1 MWPNTFKVLG
11 HIQTLGSLVLVSQF
25 HFCLVSSL
33 NCDSLY
39 ISLAVADLT
48 LWPPPKTHITRNP
61 PICWHLSCDVSHVR
75 EPETRHSAQAGLLKA
90 VRHSAGNTLLAVGR
104 AEWGVSN
111 PALERQQRCLPT
123 NVCKYSPFAHQKK
136 WRIDIYILDETFNLL
151 QLDQPKAFQAVWYAS
166 ASLHQGVSQAWF
178 FSLIMTYVIKVYFNY
193 FLLL

>member
-1 MWPNTFKVLG
+1 MFRFLYVTYHFQN
-11 HIQTLGSLVLVSQF
+11 TLGSLVMVSQF

-61 PICWHLSCDVSHVR
+61 PICWHLSCDISHIR
-75 EPETRHSAQAGLLKA
+75 EPETHHSAQAGLLKA
-90 VRHSAGNTLLAVGR
+90 DRHSAGNTLLAAGR

-123 NVCKYSPFAHQKK
+123 NVCKHSPFAHQKK
-136 WRIDIYILDETFNLL
+136 MEDRHLCPRWNIQSIAIRSAQRFSGSVVCIY
-151 QLDQPKAFQAVWYAS
+151 
-166 ASLHQGVSQAWF
+166 
-178 FSLIMTYVIKVYFNY
+178 FSTPRD
-193 FLLL
+193 